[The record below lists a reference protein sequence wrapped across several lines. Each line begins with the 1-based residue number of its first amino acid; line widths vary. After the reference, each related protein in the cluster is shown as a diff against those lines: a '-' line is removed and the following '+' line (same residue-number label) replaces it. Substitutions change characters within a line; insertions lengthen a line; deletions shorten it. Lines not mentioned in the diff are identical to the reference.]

1 MKENQHHK
9 YKNKMSSEWVSKND
23 QKKKKKKEKKYRKGK
38 TESINLSQNIGGG
51 KPLLKIGTGGG

>member
-1 MKENQHHK
+1 
-9 YKNKMSSEWVSKND
+9 MSSEWVSKND
-23 QKKKKKKEKKYRKGK
+23 QNPEKKKYRKGK